1 METNKIWNES
11 NEVTLKEH
19 IDDKSVDVILTSPF
33 YNTNTKAGKTRTLD
47 NTQVKEGQYAYVR
60 YDVFVD
66 TMSNEEYIDYTLRLF
81 EGFDRVLKDKGVV
94 LYNISY
100 GGENPYVMFD
110 TVNEICKKSNFM
122 FGDIIVWKKK
132 SALPNTVSPNKLTRI
147 WEFVFVFCKKGHYND
162 YHMNKEVLSERPNG
176 QKQYTV
182 YYNWIEADNN
192 DEPCPYNKATFS
204 TELCYKLLNMYAPK
218 NAVVYDPF
226 MGSGTTALACKNMGL
241 SYIGSELSKN
251 QVEWAENRL
260 MTGKGH
266 MNENCDRNALF

>member
-1 METNKIWNES
+1 
-11 NEVTLKEH
+11 
-19 IDDKSVDVILTSPF
+19 
-33 YNTNTKAGKTRTLD
+33 
-47 NTQVKEGQYAYVR
+47 
-60 YDVFVD
+60 
-66 TMSNEEYIDYTLRLF
+66 
-81 EGFDRVLKDKGVV
+81 
-94 LYNISY
+94 
-100 GGENPYVMFD
+100 MFD

-162 YHMNKEVLSERPNG
+162 YYMNKEVLSERPNG

-182 YYNWIEADNN
+182 YYNWIEAENN

-266 MNENCDRNALF
+266 TNENYDSKALF